1 MRKKDAAK
9 MYRTELFGSY
19 LFLQS
24 HLDND
29 RKKLLRALFQ
39 CYCGDPRL
47 CKSLLGITQRNIEQ
61 LTRVSLSN

>member
-39 CYCGDPRL
+39 CYCGDP
-47 CKSLLGITQRNIEQ
+47 
-61 LTRVSLSN
+61 